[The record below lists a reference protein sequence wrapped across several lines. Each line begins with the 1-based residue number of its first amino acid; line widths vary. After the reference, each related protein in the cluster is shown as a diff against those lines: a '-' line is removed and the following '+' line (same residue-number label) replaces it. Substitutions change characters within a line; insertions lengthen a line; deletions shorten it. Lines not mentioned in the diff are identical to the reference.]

1 MSSIS
6 AQQARDLT
14 LVTNTVLNSFNQKK
28 RAIIADGMEL
38 LDLSMINPDLSPPR
52 MLVDK
57 LVEAS
62 VRPALHRY
70 AVARGIGRL
79 RSAFQEKYRKR
90 FDVALDPETQVCVT
104 FGSKDAVLHALM
116 CFDSERRTRGV
127 LLGLPLYPA
136 HAAALELL
144 GYNTTYFQVSDD
156 ESQMLDA
163 IETACGSND
172 IGCILLNFPHNPT
185 GISVTKEFW
194 SNLVTLAKQKDI
206 LLLNDFV
213 YGELAFDSLSAPSL
227 LSVDTDFTHC
237 AEVYSLSKAYSIPG
251 WRVGALLGNAQ
262 LTTALSAL
270 KSQVDYG
277 LFLPLQHAA
286 AEALLSTDGLAQ
298 KTAER
303 YLQRAR
309 VLTEGLRSAGWQVR
323 MPTAGCC
330 VWGTM
335 PADYPVSAE
344 DFALLLLDREG
355 IAVLPGNAFGAGF
368 TREIRFALV
377 QDEERMRLVINAIR
391 RVADEFASK
400 N

>member
-1 MSSIS
+1 MNSIS
-6 AQQARDLT
+6 VQQDRDLA
-14 LVTNTVLNSFNQKK
+14 LVTNSVLNSFNQKK
-28 RAIIADGMEL
+28 RAVIADGMEL

-79 RSAFQEKYRKR
+79 RAAFQEKYRES
-90 FDVALDPETQVCVT
+90 FGVVLDPETEICVT
-104 FGSKDAVLHALM
+104 FGSKDAILHALM
-116 CFDSERRTRGV
+116 CFDRERRNRGV

-136 HAAALELL
+136 HAAALQLL
-144 GYNTTYFQVSDD
+144 GYNTTYFEISNN
-156 ESQMLDA
+156 ESQMLEG
-163 IETACGSND
+163 IEAACNSND

-194 SNLVTLAKQKDI
+194 SHLVALAKKNDI
-206 LLLNDFV
+206 FLLNDFV
-213 YGELAFDSLSAPSL
+213 YGELVFDQTAAPSL
-227 LSVDTDFTHC
+227 LGVDTDFSNS

-251 WRVGALLGNAQ
+251 WRVGALLGNPH

-286 AEALLSTDGLAQ
+286 AEALLSTDGLAR
-298 KTAER
+298 KACER

-309 VLTEGLRSAGWQVR
+309 VLTDGLRSSGWQVR
-323 MPTAGCC
+323 MPAAGCC

-335 PADYPVSAE
+335 PDDYPVSAE
-344 DFALLLLDREG
+344 EFALLLLDREG
-355 IAVLPGNAFGAGF
+355 IAVLPGNAFGGDF

-377 QDEERMRLVINAIR
+377 QDEERMRLVVNAIR
-391 RVADEFASK
+391 RVVDEFKSK